1 MGGPSVPW
9 RLVEPYEAQASAN
22 HDQSLERLHA
32 RGGLAPGE
40 LWCIVHGKRWREQP
54 DETVA
59 LAWLDQW
66 LADDGRSQDQATIAT
81 LKAALRESLNRWEWF
96 AQRFRDR
103 IGGLAAAD
111 EYDYPRIR
119 ELRKLAEES

>member
-59 LAWLDQW
+59 LAWLEQW

-81 LKAALRESLNRWEWF
+81 LKAALCEACDMAECGWNAAYGPGHYPERVT
-96 AQRFRDR
+96 AD
-103 IGGLAAAD
+103 LA
-111 EYDYPRIR
+111 R
-119 ELRKLAEES
+119 LRKLAEES